1 MVLGFCFPHGHHGCQ
16 GSRSA
21 WLELRVVSHSCMQGR
36 GGGWG
41 GRRQQPYLL
50 CCFVP
55 SFPLSFHKLFRWE
68 ALPLSARWGG
78 CPRRGSCLDPTPIVP
93 LGPFSRVREGLDRPR
108 HKLRAFR
115 VKTKSL
121 FPALVQP
128 CLHIAAQ
135 IPLPS
140 NPWRI
145 PFPDA
150 APAPEIIAQH
160 RRAHLILRTALLGLV
175 CSSSFYR

>member
-1 MVLGFCFPHGHHGCQ
+1 MGFCFPHGHHGCQ

-36 GGGWG
+36 GWGWG

-50 CCFVP
+50 CCFDP
-55 SFPLSFHKLFRWE
+55 SFPLSFHKLFLWE

-175 CSSSFYR
+175 HSCSFYR